1 MKSKTKE
8 ALQGY
13 LYILPSFILLLV
25 FSVIP
30 IFMCLYFSFTKYNIL
45 QAPEFL
51 GLKNYFRLVQDP
63 FVLASLKNTLLY
75 TFVVVPS
82 QTLLSIGIA
91 AVIAACF
98 RRRFMRYGGLLR
110 SAMFIPVISSAILVG
125 TLWSFLL
132 STDSGII
139 NQILSFIRIPPI
151 NWLGTTQTALL
162 SVCAVSI
169 WKNVGYFMVIFY
181 AGIMDIP
188 GSLYEAAE
196 VDGATKIQQF
206 LFITVPGLKPIIYL
220 VVTLGTIWS
229 FQVFDIVYSMTGG
242 GPGRSTVTLVLTIYN
257 AAFKEYSMGYASSAA
272 FLLFIIVILLSIAQ
286 KKIFAEKEER
296 A

>member
-13 LYILPSFILLLV
+13 LYILPSFILLMV

-45 QAPEFL
+45 QAPEFT
-51 GLKNYFRLVQDP
+51 GLKNYFRLAQDP
-63 FVLASLKNTLLY
+63 FVRSSLKNTLVY
-75 TFVVVPS
+75 TFVVVPV
-82 QTLLSIGIA
+82 QTLLSMGIA

-98 RRRFMRYGGLLR
+98 RRRFLRYGGLLR

-139 NQILSFIRIPPI
+139 NQILALIKIPAV

-162 SVCAVSI
+162 SVCAVSV

-181 AGIMDIP
+181 AGIMDIS

-196 VDGATKIQQF
+196 VDGATRIQQF

-229 FQVFDIVYSMTGG
+229 FQVFDIVYDMTGG

-272 FLLFIIVILLSIAQ
+272 FLLFLIVILLSAVQ
-286 KKIFAEKEER
+286 KRLFAEKENL